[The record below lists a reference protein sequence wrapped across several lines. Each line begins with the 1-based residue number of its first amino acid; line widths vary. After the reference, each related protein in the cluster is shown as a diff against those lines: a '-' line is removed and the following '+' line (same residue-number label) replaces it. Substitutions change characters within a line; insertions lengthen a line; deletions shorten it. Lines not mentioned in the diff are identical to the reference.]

1 MKLIMNDPDF
11 PAGFELFPA
20 PAYRSNAIF
29 DVHTG
34 PLDIYDPGVAAK
46 FTLSAQNQA
55 TALAS
60 WPKLDFSN
68 RPKGVSYISIAGTGL
83 QTENAYYYDNTLYRL
98 TSSVDG
104 DGTVP
109 SWSASHGAV
118 DKLYTMPGDHVGVM
132 NTNQFRQTFYEIFNS
147 TLASTAMA
155 ELAGKPSVSVS
166 LHKRDL
172 KAGESVQVLLIPD
185 HPATQI
191 SGKLQIRRANLAS
204 DGTSMSFASIGA
216 DVPVNYEG
224 PRVASLPVTIRAPET
239 AGAYVLRRN
248 APLDNGNFGGVLRH
262 AVTPFNSAR
271 AHRLLTPRAG
281 SRTPAA
287 RTGARPARSSRARRA
302 AAGSACA
309 GRAPA
314 AFRAS
319 SPR

>member
-239 AGAYVLRRN
+239 AGAYVLSFE
-248 APLDNGNFGGVLRH
+248 G
-262 AVTPFNSAR
+262 T
-271 AHRLLTPRAG
+271 HRSTTET
-281 SRTPAA
+281 S
-287 RTGARPARSSRARRA
+287 
-302 AAGSACA
+302 
-309 GRAPA
+309 A
-314 AFRAS
+314 AFFVTR
-319 SPR
+319 